1 METMKITIHD
11 ISTDTTIVRDFTN
24 EEMIQHEKDK
34 VTFKI
39 LKDKVINDASA
50 KASAQ
55 AKLAALGLTP
65 DEVTAIIGA

>member
-55 AKLAALGLTP
+55 AKLAALGLNA

>member
-11 ISTDTTIVRDFTN
+11 ISTDTTTVRDFTN

-55 AKLAALGLTP
+55 AKLAALGLTA

>member
-34 VTFKI
+34 VEMDE
-39 LKDKVINDASA
+39 LKQKVIDDQAA
-50 KASAQ
+50 RISAQ

-65 DEVTAIIGA
+65 EEISALVG